1 MLAILTLT
9 YYLFQGTVMN
19 VIDGQMCQ
27 FVTNTM
33 AVLGDVKGG
42 NAGANAMVSDTYMVH
57 I

>member
-1 MLAILTLT
+1 
-9 YYLFQGTVMN
+9 MN